1 MKISPE
7 EGKKVEDSIKNL
19 RSKYQQKVCKHC
31 GAPIVFD
38 KSDDGRFIPHN
49 LDGTPHWTACPYS
62 GFTQKKKALPILEKI
77 SLYLAIKHENLDFTS
92 EVGLSEEE
100 CKIIHAILE
109 KAFRKASE
117 EAKSQPVE
125 SREVRLESEDAIPFK
140 VAPTDPAGDP
150 DEDRA
155 PDEEAIEAASS
166 LELSKESQERLAAE
180 QEKVDK
186 KSYEAVQSVVHR
198 LNDHASKNDEFEE
211 SKKDSKDS
219 E

>member
-1 MKISPE
+1 MSEMKISPE

-31 GAPIVFD
+31 GAPIVFA
-38 KSDDGRFIPHN
+38 KADDGRFIPHN
-49 LDGTPHWTACPYS
+49 LDGSAHWMSCPYS

-77 SLYLAIKHENLDFTS
+77 SLYLAIKNQDFDFTS
-92 EVGLSEEE
+92 EVGLSDDE

-117 EAKSQPVE
+117 DSKSQPVE
-125 SREVRLESEDAIPFK
+125 SREVKLESEDAIPFK
-140 VAPTDPAGDP
+140 VEPTDPAGDP

-155 PDEEAIEAASS
+155 PDEEAIEAAASA
-166 LELSKESQERLAAE
+166 ELTSEARERL
-180 QEKVDK
+180 EKSTEATDK
-186 KSYEAVQSVVHR
+186 KYAEEVVGVIDR
-198 LNDHASKNDEFEE
+198 ING
-211 SKKDSKDS
+211 KDNKS